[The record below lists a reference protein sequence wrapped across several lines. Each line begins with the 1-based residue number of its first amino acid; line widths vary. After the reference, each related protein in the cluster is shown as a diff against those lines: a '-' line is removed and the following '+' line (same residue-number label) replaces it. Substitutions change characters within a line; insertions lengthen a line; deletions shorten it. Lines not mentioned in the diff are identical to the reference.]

1 MMHFCLSPNIAA
13 ILPDGFAT
21 RIAAWPTEES
31 LLEII
36 GRAA

>member
-13 ILPDGFAT
+13 ILPDGFA
-21 RIAAWPTEES
+21 RRVAARPDEAA

-36 GRAA
+36 GRA